1 MRATWPQGPPLF
13 RGVPHRPPVPT
24 RSVMVRARDAHAA
37 PAATVVC
44 VCVCG
49 RGSRTAGTVDQ
60 AQRTHACVRM
70 RVHRT
75 CARCYQRAFA
85 RRPEGRQCERLGYA
99 ASRGVDA
106 SPQPPPPTRRSLVG
120 QASLCQE
127 SPSRSRARAAC
138 PRARLRGARPA
149 QSVRLR
155 RTQAASSPS
164 AGGRRVGGS
173 RRRGARR
180 GPPACMQSEAI
191 SGTQR
196 QSV

>member
-1 MRATWPQGPPLF
+1 MKHACHMAPGPATFPRGPPPTASPHALGHGARTRRA
-13 RGVPHRPPVPT
+13 RGT
-24 RSVMVRARDAHAA
+24 RSHSG
-37 PAATVVC
+37 

-85 RRPEGRQCERLGYA
+85 RRPEGRQCERLGCA

-180 GPPACMQSEAI
+180 GPR
-191 SGTQR
+191 G
-196 QSV
+196 